1 MANATENGI
10 DLECFLVTKHSWK
23 GKYKRILSIGSTGVA
38 TYNPD
43 KFDVTNRWPYGEV
56 ISVLPNRSGNTAYEF
71 VLNLRKDKKIDT
83 IKLSSENRNEI
94 LTSLL
99 KYHKEFAEKP
109 KQTLDEVE
117 NPVESFY
124 SSSSFPSSAS
134 LHSTIN
140 TPAAS
145 GEQTG
150 GGSKSVEWTWWLKAI
165 VATFLPLTPPVLPC
179 LPCCTVLKKYNAYK
193 HHWSGTTLPT
203 VLEVTPGSLDQ
214 LDPTTSTVLASYNY
228 KDIDGII
235 GIQDYPN
242 GIVLAYGGH
251 SRLHLFRVENNHE
264 IVQMIVQNAQQYLGI
279 DIKVL
284 KKQIS
289 LEQFEQQRFGAYSG
303 DQHQT
308 SLSEF
313 TVQKITPRHSEPMR
327 RILCLTD
334 TTLLERDPQT
344 YSICTLRPLDNIY
357 ALVRHADNI
366 QKFAI
371 EYKNG
376 LVRSYITNDRD
387 SLLATLL
394 DAVRSCG
401 NQDVHVRISNTP
413 RGKRVGPL
421 TVSVDE
427 ETEANLLRYI
437 ISNYQYPVK
446 RIDVMERFNAN
457 IPYSGLNY
465 SVTQDSLF
473 AESKERLI
481 TGALQALIGSK
492 EDNAQLNNV
501 ELEASFHVLR
511 RLLASKVGFAAFTNL
526 PGFREAIGLKV
537 VHALKRN
544 DLAVTY
550 AAIDMINSLMHSDHD
565 LKQEQLNKSSLL
577 HTKAFLEQLLDMW
590 SKHVNLGSGAL
601 VLSAML
607 DFLTFAL
614 CVPYSETTD
623 GKQFDLLLEMVASR
637 GRTLY
642 KLFQHPSL
650 AIVKGSGLVMRAL
663 IEEGDTAISTQM
675 QTLALDEA
683 ALCRHLLVALYT
695 PANDSTMITHRQLS
709 RHLVGLWITDSDD
722 AMNLLKRIFPAG
734 LLSFLESEDPVPKE
748 DIEEDK
754 LNFRDNLKLAVQH
767 AGANNTS
774 KQRLNYLIEKHLE
787 GIKHWGMNL
796 LDVRQEKLQQTQK
809 NRPIVLRNRRQKKKV
824 GEQVVNLP
832 LFFYQFGKTHAMP
845 NLIWNHKT
853 REELRSALENELR
866 QFTADKDLAGG
877 MLVAW
882 NYDEFEVQYQC
893 LADEIKIGDYYI
905 RLLLERDDWPQ
916 NLVKNPI
923 ELFNALYRRV
933 LCRNRL
939 NDDHL
944 TVTSLQALAKVY
956 KRYYE
961 EIGYFSDMPYILQM
975 LDRCLSPA
983 LRDALIILIKNLVL
997 HKSNCRPLT
1006 DHVNYLVDLITLAH
1020 LHKGRATLNTKTNV
1034 IEAGPNMKLHEEKDW
1049 YYNVERENEKPER
1062 CGPVTFSEVKELWS
1076 KGVLTPRTRCWAVG
1090 MDGWRSLQQI
1100 PQLKWCLMAKGTPL
1114 FNETELAQHVLDI
1127 LNKCTSF
1134 FPSRARD
1141 GEAVLIPGPRLS
1153 RKLSEFIC
1161 LPHIVQVC
1169 LTHDPGLLERVAT
1182 LLCQIM
1188 EDNPEM
1194 SKVYLTGVFYFM
1206 LMYTGSNILPIAR
1219 FLKMTHMKQ
1228 AFRSEEANSQSG
1240 IMHRSILGQLL
1251 PEAMICFL
1259 ENHSAEKFAETF
1271 LGEFDTP
1278 EVIWSSEMR
1287 RMLIEKISAHIAD
1300 FTPKLKGHTMAR
1312 YPYLAIP
1319 VISYPQLENE
1329 LFCHIFYLRH
1339 LCDTAKFPNWPIP
1352 DPVQLLKHTLDAWRK
1367 EVEKKP
1373 SEMTVQQA
1381 YLDLDFDVS
1390 KNRHPE
1396 ESAIRKAYYRL
1407 AQIYH
1412 PDKNPNG
1419 REVFERVN
1427 RAYEFL
1433 CSRNALN
1440 TDGPNP
1446 SNIVLI
1452 LRTQSILFERYSEE
1466 LRPYKYAGYPQLIKT
1481 IRLETKDD
1489 QLFSKTVPLLS
1500 AASELC
1506 YHTVHCSALNAEELR
1521 REEGIEALLDAYS
1534 RCVSIMGVDSKRD
1547 SLHYEVISNITRCF
1561 DVACCF
1567 DSCRKKILEL
1577 PQLIADVCRV
1587 VYFKHSLSVSLVTS
1601 LAVNN
1606 VELQCNLVRNGVLWS
1621 LMLFLFDYDF
1631 TLDESGVTSEEKS
1644 NTQQVA
1650 NNLAKLSL
1658 LACVALAGYSMTLV
1672 DDPKAAVL
1680 RATTGLKTNSSSS
1693 SPTILRSDSPLT
1705 VATRQAS
1712 QTYSQNASN
1721 LIQNNSS
1728 LIQSVAN
1735 IDKVLQEKKSN
1746 DSAVVVAGEE
1756 TEQLVECEKGLQN
1769 KKYKISN
1776 VQPPANGVVK
1786 HILDQLLTP
1795 YVAGKMVT
1803 DSEKNVLKMLNSNTR
1818 NPYLIWDNGTRAQL
1832 TDFLEHQRTVAAKEQ
1847 YEDVSEISELVKSFS
1862 YDAHRDELKIGG
1874 IFIRVYNEMP
1884 TYTITNPKSFVID
1897 LLEFL
1902 KQGYNHLHGAPVAP
1916 SPSANPPLPT
1926 TGGILVPTKAW
1937 KPMVAQPPASKRSVG
1952 IQSPATTPGNSDIS
1966 AVLSEYAR
1974 SKQRNQL
1981 ECLAGSM
1988 ESGSSQRYHFANNP
2002 HAIKHLLMALQ
2013 ALISVIKSNTN
2024 VEIQCIGYF
2033 EMLFGLLS
2041 TNEWG
2046 QDNRTIK
2053 TLALEVV
2060 CLVSRNKECV
2070 TEIAACEIVGRYLIV
2085 LKDPDLREHQ
2095 PRVLETLSGLLNVP
2109 KMIKEAHM
2117 KGAVIYLLDL
2127 FCNSNN
2133 PAIREQCA
2141 ELLAKMNADKLSGP
2155 KVRITM
2161 CKYVPLVFLDAM
2173 IDSTSVAVQM
2183 YESTHEHPELI
2194 WNDEIRACVSDAVRD
2209 MADSFHVQQKRNPKV
2224 AWRDPEILP
2233 ELLSNE
2239 LVVSGVYLRLYVSN
2253 PGWTLRKPKQFLAD
2267 LLDFIV
2273 DSISRSGMDADVL
2286 DLATTA
2292 LVLLLNAQPNLADTV
2307 PVLGHIPKFFR
2318 QLSVQPKSALTVLH
2332 QLSLSEICVS
2342 AISQTECIPSLK
2354 SCMEHHRDLTATACE
2369 TLSRLFKCQHDSLIR
2384 QSLECQ
2390 LIPYLVA
2397 LLDSRLVL
2405 ANNPAMVKAQIVAA
2419 LKAMSSNLTYGDRV
2433 THLLNQYPI
2442 WAEYRDQKHD
2452 LFITDT
2458 DVRGYLMGAPNTT
2471 AGYLTQGPTKNVE
2484 VLTSPPPIDRDDPL
2498 FARSNS
2504 SSGGSV

>member
-1 MANATENGI
+1 MAARESI

-23 GKYKRILSIGSTGVA
+23 GKYKRILSIGSNAVS
-38 TYNPD
+38 TYNLD
-43 KFDVTNRWPYGEV
+43 KFDLTNRWHYNEV
-56 ISVLPNRSGNTAYEF
+56 VSALPNKTGNTAYEF

-83 IKLSSENRNEI
+83 IKLSSEYRNEI

-99 KYHKEFAEKP
+99 RNYKEFADKP
-109 KQTLDEVE
+109 K
-117 NPVESFY
+117 
-124 SSSSFPSSAS
+124 
-134 LHSTIN
+134 H
-140 TPAAS
+140 
-145 GEQTG
+145 
-150 GGSKSVEWTWWLKAI
+150 
-165 VATFLPLTPPVLPC
+165 
-179 LPCCTVLKKYNAYK
+179 VLKFDAFK
-193 HHWSGTTLPT
+193 HHWSGTTLPA
-203 VLEVTPGSLDQ
+203 VLEVTPCSLDQ
-214 LDPTTSTVLASYNY
+214 LDPTTNTVLASYNY
-228 KDIDGII
+228 KDIDSVI
-235 GIQDYPN
+235 GIQDYTD

-251 SRLHLFRVENNHE
+251 SRLHLFRVHNHHDV
-264 IVQMIVQNAQQYLGI
+264 VQMMVNNAQQYLGVE
-279 DIKVL
+279 IKVR
-284 KKQIS
+284 KNQIT
-289 LEQFEQQRFGAYSG
+289 LDQFERERFGSYSG

-313 TVQKITPRHSEPMR
+313 IVQKITPRHSEPMR

-334 TTLLERDPQT
+334 TTILERDPQT
-344 YSICTLRPLDNIY
+344 YSVCTLRPLIEIF
-357 ALVRHADNI
+357 ALIRYDENI
-366 QKFAI
+366 QKFSI

-376 LVRSYITNDRD
+376 LTRSYLTNDRD

-394 DAVRSCG
+394 DSVRSCG
-401 NQDVHVRISNTP
+401 NQDVHVRISRTP

-421 TVSVDE
+421 TAPVDE

-437 ISNYQYPVK
+437 ISCYQYPVK
-446 RIDVMERFNAN
+446 RLDVLERFNAN

-465 SVTQDSLF
+465 SVTQESLF
-473 AESKERLI
+473 SENKERLI
-481 TGALQALIGSK
+481 TGALQALVGAGSK
-492 EDNAQLNNV
+492 EDLNQLNNV
-501 ELEASFHVLR
+501 DLEASFHVLR

-526 PGFREAIGLKV
+526 PGFRETIGFRV
-537 VHALKRN
+537 VHALNRN
-544 DLAVTY
+544 NLAVTY
-550 AAIDMINSLMHSDHD
+550 AAIDMINSLMHPMHAEYE
-565 LKQEQLNKSSLL
+565 LKQEQVNKSSLL
-577 HTKAFLEQLLDMW
+577 HSKGFLEQLLDMW
-590 SKHVNLGSGAL
+590 AKHVNLGSGAL

-623 GKQFDLLLEMVASR
+623 GKQFDMLLEMVATR

-663 IEEGDTAISTQM
+663 IEEGDTAISNQM
-675 QTLALDEA
+675 QSLALDEA
-683 ALCRHLLVALYT
+683 ALCHHLLVALYT
-695 PANDSTMITHRQLS
+695 PSHDSTMATHRQLS
-709 RHLVGLWITDSDD
+709 RHLVGLWITDSKD
-722 AMNLLKRIFPAG
+722 AMNLLRRIFPAG

-748 DIEEDK
+748 DVEEDK

-767 AGANNTS
+767 SS
-774 KQRLNYLIEKHLE
+774 KNKRLNYLIEKHLE
-787 GIKHWGMNL
+787 GIKHWGLNL
-796 LDVRQEKLQQTQK
+796 IDRQEKIQQSQK

-824 GEQVVNLP
+824 GDEVINLP
-832 LFFYQFGKTHAMP
+832 LFFYQFNKNHAMP
-845 NLIWNHKT
+845 NLIWNLKT
-853 REELRSALENELR
+853 REELRAALENEIR
-866 QFTADKDLAGG
+866 QFNADKDLAGS
-877 MLVAW
+877 MVVAW
-882 NYDEFEVQYQC
+882 NYEEFEVQYQC

-939 NDDHL
+939 NDDQL

-961 EIGYFSDMPYILQM
+961 DIGYFSDITYILQM

-983 LRDALIILIKNLVL
+983 LRDALVGLIKNLVL
-997 HKSNCRPLT
+997 HKSNCRPLV
-1006 DHVNYLVDLITLAH
+1006 DHVNCLVDLVTLAH
-1020 LHKGRATLNTKTNV
+1020 MHTGRAMPNTKSNV

-1062 CGPVTFSEVKELWS
+1062 CGPVTFSELKELWN
-1076 KGVLTPRTRCWAVG
+1076 KGGLSPRTRCWAVG

-1100 PQLKWCLMAKGTPL
+1100 PQLKWCLMAKGSPL
-1114 FNETELAQHVLDI
+1114 YNETELAQHVLDI
-1127 LNKCTSF
+1127 LIKCTSF

-1169 LTHDPGLLERVAT
+1169 LTHDPGLLERVAS

-1228 AFRSEEANSQSG
+1228 AFRSEETSSQSG

-1251 PEAMICFL
+1251 PEAMVCFL

-1319 VISYPQLENE
+1319 AISYPQLENE

-1339 LCDTAKFPNWPIP
+1339 LCDIRKFPNWPIP

-1373 SEMTVQQA
+1373 SQMTVTQA
-1381 YLDLDFDVS
+1381 YEDLGIDLV
-1390 KNRHPE
+1390 KNPQPD
-1396 ESAIRKAYYRL
+1396 ESIIRKSYYRL
-1407 AQIYH
+1407 AQMYH
-1412 PDKNPNG
+1412 PDKNPKG
-1419 REVFERVN
+1419 REIFERVN

-1433 CSRNALN
+1433 CSRRSTN
-1440 TDGPNP
+1440 DGPNP
-1446 SNIVLI
+1446 GNIVLI
-1452 LRTQSILFERYSEE
+1452 LRAQSILFDRYADV

-1481 IRLETKDD
+1481 IQLETKDE

-1521 REEGIEALLDAYS
+1521 REEGIEALLEAYS
-1534 RCVSIMGVDSKRD
+1534 RCVSIMGVDSQKD

-1561 DVACCF
+1561 EVACRF
-1567 DSCRKKILEL
+1567 ENCRKKILEL
-1577 PQLIADVCRV
+1577 PQLIVDVCRV

-1601 LAVNN
+1601 LAANN
-1606 VELQCNLVRNGVLWS
+1606 HDLQCNLVRNGVLWS
-1621 LMLFLFDYDF
+1621 LMIFMFDYDY
-1631 TLDESGVTSEEKS
+1631 TLDESGVNTDEKS
-1644 NTQQVA
+1644 NNQQA
-1650 NNLAKLSL
+1650 SNNLAKLSL
-1658 LACVALAGYSMTLV
+1658 LACVALAGYHMTLLEEDSSV
-1672 DDPKAAVL
+1672 VTGKTVPKS
-1680 RATTGLKTNSSSS
+1680 NPIS
-1693 SPTILRSDSPLT
+1693 RSDSPQQLT
-1705 VATRQAS
+1705 APRSNSLTQT

-1728 LIQSVAN
+1728 LIQSVAT
-1735 IDKVLQEKKSN
+1735 IDRTLSERAESLTSTN
-1746 DSAVVVAGEE
+1746 T
-1756 TEQLVECEKGLQN
+1756 TESSEPIECEKGIN
-1769 KKYKISN
+1769 NKYKISSAAPTN
-1776 VQPPANGVVK
+1776 VVIK
-1786 HILDQLLTP
+1786 KILDKLLTMF
-1795 YVAGKMVT
+1795 VANKMVSDNET
-1803 DSEKNVLKMLNSNTR
+1803 EVLKLLSSNTR

-1832 TDFLEHQRTVAAKEQ
+1832 LDFLEFQRSNASRQQ
-1847 YEDVSEISELVKSFS
+1847 YDNIADVYELVKNFF

-1874 IFIRVYNEMP
+1874 IFIRIYNEMP
-1884 TYTITNPKSFVID
+1884 SFPIVNPKTFVID

-1902 KQGYNHLHGAPVAP
+1902 KQAFNYLTAKNIRPIPPPV
-1916 SPSANPPLPT
+1916 SVNNVNSQ
-1926 TGGILVPTKAW
+1926 GILIPTKTW
-1937 KPMVAQPPASKRSVG
+1937 KPLVPVKSNSNPVNSNVINNNNNNNSNSINNHRSAAN
-1952 IQSPATTPGNSDIS
+1952 QLQKQQDIS
-1966 AVLSEYAR
+1966 AVLSEYSRAKQRSQLAR
-1974 SKQRNQL
+1974 SDP
-1981 ECLAGSM
+1981 
-1988 ESGSSQRYHFANNP
+1988 SGSDESSKVYDFASNP
-2002 HAIKHLLMALQ
+2002 NAINHIVMALK
-2013 ALISVIKSNTN
+2013 ALIAVIKSNSN
-2024 VEIQCIGYF
+2024 VEIQCIGHF
-2033 EMLFGLLS
+2033 EMLFGFLS
-2041 TNEWG
+2041 SSLC
-2046 QDNRTIK
+2046 DRDK
-2053 TLALEVV
+2053 VLKSLSLEVV

-2070 TEIAACEIVGRYLIV
+2070 TEISACEIFGLYLV
-2085 LKDPDLREHQ
+2085 ALKDKDLRDVQ
-2095 PRVLETLSGLLNVP
+2095 QKVLETLSGLLNVP
-2109 KMIKEAHM
+2109 KMIKEGHS

-2133 PAIREQCA
+2133 PQIRESCA
-2141 ELLAKMNADKLSGP
+2141 ELLSKMNADKLSGP
-2155 KVRITM
+2155 KIRITV
-2161 CKYVPLVFLDAM
+2161 CKYLPSVFLDAM
-2173 IDSTSVAVQM
+2173 IDSPSVAVQM

-2194 WNDEIRACVSDAVRD
+2194 WNDRIRSTVSDAVHD
-2209 MADSFHVQQKRNPKV
+2209 MADSFYMQQKQNPKTL
-2224 AWRDPEILP
+2224 WRDPEVLP
-2233 ELLSNE
+2233 EIISNE
-2239 LVVSGVYLRLYVSN
+2239 LVVSGVYLRLYISN
-2253 PGWTLRKPKQFLAD
+2253 PGWTLRKPKQFLSD

-2273 DSISRSGMDADVL
+2273 DNISRNGVDKNVL
-2286 DLATTA
+2286 DISTNA
-2292 LVLLLNAQPNLADTV
+2292 LVLLLNAQPNLADSV

-2318 QLSVQPKSALTVLH
+2318 QLSVQPRSALTVLH

-2342 AISQTECIPSLK
+2342 AISQTDCILALK
-2354 SCMEHHRDLTATACE
+2354 SCMESHRELLAAASE

-2390 LIPYLVA
+2390 LIPF
-2397 LLDSRLVL
+2397 LLGLLESRIESTT
-2405 ANNPAMVKAQIVAA
+2405 NPAMVKAQIVAA
-2419 LKAMSSNLTYGDRV
+2419 LKAMTSNLTYGDRV
-2433 THLLNQYPI
+2433 AHILNQNPV

-2458 DVRGYLMGAPNTT
+2458 NVRGYLTGAPNTT
-2471 AGYLTQGPTKNVE
+2471 AGYLTQGPAKNVE
-2484 VLTSPPPIDRDDPL
+2484 VLTSPPPMDRDDPL
-2498 FARSNS
+2498 FVRS
-2504 SSGGSV
+2504 SSNDA

>member
-1 MANATENGI
+1 MANATTNNPTAAENV
-10 DLECFLVTKHSWK
+10 DLESFLVTKHSWK
-23 GKYKRILSIGSTGVA
+23 GKYKRILSVSAVGIS
-38 TYNPD
+38 TYNPE
-43 KFDVTNRWPYGEV
+43 KFDSTNRWLYGDV
-56 ISVLPNRSGNTAYEF
+56 ISVLPNRTANTPYEF
-71 VLNLRKDKKIDT
+71 VLNLRKDKKGLET
-83 IKLSSENRNEI
+83 VKLSSENRSEV

-99 KYHKEFAEKP
+99 KYHKEFYEKP
-109 KQTLDEVE
+109 KQT
-117 NPVESFY
+117 P
-124 SSSSFPSSAS
+124 
-134 LHSTIN
+134 
-140 TPAAS
+140 
-145 GEQTG
+145 
-150 GGSKSVEWTWWLKAI
+150 
-165 VATFLPLTPPVLPC
+165 
-179 LPCCTVLKKYNAYK
+179 KYIAYK
-193 HHWSGTTLPT
+193 HHWSGTTLPAT
-203 VLEVTPGSLDQ
+203 LEVTPCSLDQ
-214 LDPTTSTVLASYNY
+214 LDPTTNTILASYNY

-251 SRLHLFRVENNHE
+251 SRLHLFRVEKNHDV
-264 IVQMIVQNAQQYLGI
+264 VQMIVQNAQQFLGI
-279 DIKVL
+279 EIKVL
-284 KKQIS
+284 KNQIT

-308 SLSEF
+308 SMSEF
-313 TVQKITPRHSEPMR
+313 TVQKVTPRHSEPMR

-344 YSICTLRPLDNIY
+344 YSICTLRPLDNIF
-357 ALVRHADNI
+357 ALVRHAENI
-366 QKFAI
+366 QKFSI

-401 NQDVHVRISNTP
+401 NADVHVRMASTP

-421 TVSVDE
+421 TMSVDE

-437 ISNYQYPVK
+437 ISCYQYPVK
-446 RIDVMERFNAN
+446 RFDVMERFNAN

-465 SVTQDSLF
+465 SVTQDVSEEERFNRVNPFLKPIGQLYCLLQSLF

-481 TGALQALIGSK
+481 TGALQALIGSSK
-492 EDNAQLNNV
+492 EDNAQLSNV

-511 RLLASKVGFAAFTNL
+511 RLLASKAGFAAFTNL

-537 VHALKRN
+537 VSALKRN

-550 AAIDMINSLMHSDHD
+550 AAIDMVNSLMHSDHD

-590 SKHVNLGSGAL
+590 SRHVNQGSGAL

-623 GKQFDLLLEMVASR
+623 GKQFDILLEMVASR

-663 IEEGDTAISTQM
+663 IEEGDAAISSQM

-683 ALCRHLLVALYT
+683 ALCRHMLVALYT
-695 PANDSTMITHRQLS
+695 PTNDSTMLTHRQLS

-734 LLSFLESEDPVPKE
+734 LLSFLESEEPVPKE

-767 AGANNTS
+767 AGSTS
-774 KQRLNYLIEKHLE
+774 GGSKRLNYLLEKHLE
-787 GIKHWGMNL
+787 GIKHWGLNL
-796 LDVRQEKLQQTQK
+796 IDARQEKLQQTQK
-809 NRPIVLRNRRQKKKV
+809 NRPIVLRNRRQRKKA
-824 GEQVVNLP
+824 GDQGGTPFNLP
-832 LFFYQFGKTHAMP
+832 LFFYQFGKNHAMP

-853 REELRSALENELR
+853 REELRAALENELR
-866 QFTADKDLAGG
+866 QFSADKDLAGS

-939 NDDHL
+939 NDDQL

-1062 CGPVTFSEVKELWS
+1062 CGPVTFSELRELWT

-1100 PQLKWCLMAKGTPL
+1100 PQLKWCLMAKGSPL
-1114 FNETELAQHVLDI
+1114 FNESELAQHVLDI
-1127 LNKCTSF
+1127 LNQCTAF

-1228 AFRSEEANSQSG
+1228 AFRSEDATGSQSG
-1240 IMHRSILGQLL
+1240 IMYRSILGQLL
-1251 PEAMICFL
+1251 PEAMVCFL

-1339 LCDTAKFPNWPIP
+1339 LCDTVKFPNWPIP

-1373 SEMTVQQA
+1373 SQMTVTQA
-1381 YLDLDFDVS
+1381 YLDLDFDLT
-1390 KNRHPE
+1390 KNPNPD

-1407 AQIYH
+1407 AQMYH

-1419 REVFERVN
+1419 REIFERVN

-1452 LRTQSILFERYSEE
+1452 LRTQSILFDRYAEE

-1489 QLFSKTVPLLS
+1489 QLFSKSVPLLS

-1534 RCVSIMGVDSKRD
+1534 RCVSILGVDSDRS

-1567 DSCRKKILEL
+1567 ENCRKKILEL

-1606 VELQCNLVRNGVLWS
+1606 VNLQNNLVRNGVLWS
-1621 LMLFLFDYDF
+1621 LMLFLFDYDY
-1631 TLDESGVTSEEKS
+1631 TLDESGVTSEECS
-1644 NTQQVA
+1644 NQQQVA
-1650 NNLAKLSL
+1650 NNLSKLSL
-1658 LACVALAGYSMTLV
+1658 LACVALAGYQMTLL

-1680 RATTGLKTNSSSS
+1680 KAQQQPALAGKNASG
-1693 SPTILRSDSPLT
+1693 SPTSRSESPLT
-1705 VATRQAS
+1705 AGRSS

-1728 LIQSVAN
+1728 LIQSVASL
-1735 IDKVLQEKKSN
+1735 DRVLQEKNGK
-1746 DSAVVVAGEE
+1746 DGEGTVAAVVADGEP
-1756 TEQLVECEKGLQN
+1756 LECEKGLQS

-1776 VQPPANGVVK
+1776 THPPANAIVK
-1786 HILDQLLTP
+1786 QILDRLLTP
-1795 YVAGKMVT
+1795 YVASKMVT
-1803 DSEKNVLKMLNSNTR
+1803 DNEQMVLKMLTSNTR

-1832 TDFLEHQRTVAAKEQ
+1832 TDFLEHQRTVAAREQ
-1847 YEDVSEISELVKSFS
+1847 YEDVTDIYGLVQGFS

-1884 TYTITNPKSFVID
+1884 TYPIVNPKSFVMD

-1902 KQGYNHLHGAPVAP
+1902 KQSYNHLNGNVSASGAGSSAT
-1916 SPSANPPLPT
+1916 SPATIKAPPLPSM
-1926 TGGILVPTKAW
+1926 GDGILVPTKAW
-1937 KPMVAQPPASKRSVG
+1937 KPVAPQRSAPKAPG
-1952 IQSPATTPGNSDIS
+1952 HPGNTDIS

-1974 SKQRNQL
+1974 SKQRSQL
-1981 ECLAGSM
+1981 VEPG
-1988 ESGSSQRYHFANNP
+1988 GGTSQSNGPKYDFTNHPPATTIR
-2002 HAIKHLLMALQ
+2002 HLIMALQ

-2024 VEIQCIGYF
+2024 VEIQCIGHF
-2033 EMLFGLLS
+2033 EMLFALLS
-2041 TNEWG
+2041 TSVCG
-2046 QDNRTIK
+2046 QENRTVK

-2060 CLVSRNKECV
+2060 CQVSRNKECV
-2070 TEIAACEIVGRYLIV
+2070 TEIAACEIFGLYLVV
-2085 LKDPDLREHQ
+2085 LKDGELREHLS
-2095 PRVLETLSGLLNVP
+2095 RVLETLSGLLNVP
-2109 KMIKEAHM
+2109 KMVKEGHA

-2127 FCNSNN
+2127 FCNASN
-2133 PAIREQCA
+2133 PQIREQCA

-2155 KVRITM
+2155 KVRITV
-2161 CKYVPLVFLDAM
+2161 CKYLPAVFLDAM

-2183 YESTHEHPELI
+2183 YESVHEHPELI
-2194 WNDEIRACVSDAVRD
+2194 WNDDIRACVSDAVHT
-2209 MADSFHVQQKRNPKV
+2209 MADSFGVQQRHNPRTL
-2224 AWRDPEILP
+2224 WRDPEILP

-2239 LVVSGVYLRLYVSN
+2239 LVISGVYLRLYVSN

-2273 DSISRSGMDADVL
+2273 DNISRSGVDKGVL
-2286 DLATTA
+2286 DLATTG
-2292 LVLLLNAQPNLADTV
+2292 LVLLLNAQPNLADSV

-2354 SCMEHHRDLTATACE
+2354 SCMERHRDLTATACE

-2390 LIPYLVA
+2390 LIPYLLA
-2397 LLDSRLVL
+2397 LLDTRFEL
-2405 ANNPAMVKAQIVAA
+2405 ATNPAMVKAQIVAA
-2419 LKAMSSNLTYGDRV
+2419 LKAMASNLTYGDRV
-2433 THLLNQYPI
+2433 AHILNQNPI

-2504 SSGGSV
+2504 SSSGGGVGGSM

>member
-1 MANATENGI
+1 MASATENGT

-23 GKYKRILSIGSTGVA
+23 GKYKRILSVGSTGVS

-56 ISVLPNRSGNTAYEF
+56 ISALPNRSGNTAYEF

-117 NPVESFY
+117 SPVESFY
-124 SSSSFPSSAS
+124 SSSFPSAS
-134 LHSTIN
+134 LHSPA
-140 TPAAS
+140 TPAAR
-145 GEQTG
+145 EPTG
-150 GGSKSVEWTWWLKAI
+150 GNGVEWTWWLKTI
-165 VATFLPLTPPVLPC
+165 VASFLPLPPPVPPC
-179 LPCCTVLKKYNAYK
+179 LPCCTVLKKFNAYK

-203 VLEVTPGSLDQ
+203 VLEVTPVSLDQ
-214 LDPTTSTVLASYNY
+214 LDPTTSTVLSSYNY

-251 SRLHLFRVENNHE
+251 SRLHLFRVENHHE

-289 LEQFEQQRFGAYSG
+289 LEQFEQQRFGAFSG

-308 SLSEF
+308 SMSEF

-334 TTLLERDPQT
+334 TTVLERDPQT

-366 QKFAI
+366 QKFSI

-526 PGFREAIGLKV
+526 SGFREAIGLKV

-623 GKQFDLLLEMVASR
+623 GKQFDMLLEMVASR

-663 IEEGDTAISTQM
+663 IEEGDVAISTQM

-695 PANDSTMITHRQLS
+695 PTNDSTMITHRQLS
-709 RHLVGLWITDSDD
+709 RHLVGLWITDSDE
-722 AMNLLKRIFPAG
+722 AMNLLKRVFPAG
-734 LLSFLESEDPVPKE
+734 LLSFLESEEAVPKE
-748 DIEEDK
+748 DVEEDK

-767 AGANNTS
+767 SGNNS

-824 GEQVVNLP
+824 GDQVVNLP
-832 LFFYQFGKTHAMP
+832 LFFYQFGKNHAMP

-853 REELRSALENELR
+853 REELRAALENELR
-866 QFTADKDLAGG
+866 QFTADKDLAGS

-939 NDDHL
+939 NDDQL

-1062 CGPVTFSEVKELWS
+1062 CGPVTFSELKELWS

-1228 AFRSEEANSQSG
+1228 AFRSEDANSQSG

-1339 LCDTAKFPNWPIP
+1339 LCDTTKFPNWPIP
-1352 DPVQLLKHTLDAWRK
+1352 EPVQLLKHTLDAWRK

-1373 SEMTVQQA
+1373 SEMTVTQA

-1390 KNRHPE
+1390 KNPHPE

-1407 AQIYH
+1407 AQMYH

-1419 REVFERVN
+1419 REIFERVN

-1452 LRTQSILFERYSEE
+1452 LRTQSILFERYAEE

-1606 VELQCNLVRNGVLWS
+1606 VDLQSNLVRNGVLWS
-1621 LMLFLFDYDF
+1621 LMLFLFDYDY
-1631 TLDESGVTSEEKS
+1631 TLDESGVSSEEKS

-1658 LACVALAGYSMTLV
+1658 LACVALAGYSMTLL

-1680 RATTGLKTNSSSS
+1680 KATTGGSKTSTSSNSPSMV
-1693 SPTILRSDSPLT
+1693 RSDSPLT
-1705 VATRQAS
+1705 VATRQGS

-1735 IDKVLQEKKSN
+1735 IDKVLQERKNSE
-1746 DSAVVVAGEE
+1746 VAATGGDEA
-1756 TEQLVECEKGLQN
+1756 EQSVECEKGLHN
-1769 KKYKISN
+1769 KKYKISS
-1776 VQPPANGVVK
+1776 VVPPANPVVK

-1803 DSEKNVLKMLNSNTR
+1803 DSEQNVLKMLNSNTR

-1832 TDFLEHQRTVAAKEQ
+1832 TDFLEHQRTVAVKEQ
-1847 YEDVSEISELVKSFS
+1847 YEDVSEIHELVQGFS

-1884 TYTITNPKSFVID
+1884 TFTITNPKTFVID

-1902 KQGYNHLHGAPVAP
+1902 KQGYNHLHGVTNPGTSATPTPV
-1916 SPSANPPLPT
+1916 PT
-1926 TGGILVPTKAW
+1926 TQGGILVPTKAW
-1937 KPMVAQPPASKRSVG
+1937 KPMVPPPPSKRSAG
-1952 IQSPATTPGNSDIS
+1952 LQSPAATPSSDIS

-1981 ECLAGSM
+1981 ERSAGSV
-1988 ESGSSQRYHFANNP
+1988 EAAQRYDFTNNP
-2002 HAIKHLLMALQ
+2002 HAVRHMMMALQ

-2024 VEIQCIGYF
+2024 VEIQCIGHF

-2041 TNEWG
+2041 TSECG

-2109 KMIKEAHM
+2109 KMIKEAHS

-2161 CKYVPLVFLDAM
+2161 CKYLPPVFLDAM

-2183 YESTHEHPELI
+2183 YESMHEHPELI
-2194 WNDEIRACVSDAVRD
+2194 WNDEIRASVSDAVRD
-2209 MADSFHVQQKRNPKV
+2209 MADSFHVQQKRNHKAV
-2224 AWRDPEILP
+2224 WRDPEILP

-2239 LVVSGVYLRLYVSN
+2239 VVVSGVYLRLYVSN

-2273 DSISRSGMDADVL
+2273 DSISRSGMDVDVL

-2292 LVLLLNAQPNLADTV
+2292 LVLLLNAQPNLADSI

-2419 LKAMSSNLTYGDRV
+2419 LKAMSANLTYGDRV

-2471 AGYLTQGPTKNVE
+2471 AGYLTQGPAKNVE

-2504 SSGGSV
+2504 SGGSV

>member
-83 IKLSSENRNEI
+83 IKLSSENRSEI

-99 KYHKEFAEKP
+99 KYHKDFAEKP
-109 KQTLDEVE
+109 KQTL
-117 NPVESFY
+117 
-124 SSSSFPSSAS
+124 
-134 LHSTIN
+134 
-140 TPAAS
+140 
-145 GEQTG
+145 
-150 GGSKSVEWTWWLKAI
+150 
-165 VATFLPLTPPVLPC
+165 
-179 LPCCTVLKKYNAYK
+179 KYNAYK

-264 IVQMIVQNAQQYLGI
+264 IVQMIVQNAQQHLGI

-308 SLSEF
+308 SMSEF

-334 TTLLERDPQT
+334 TTVLERDPQT
-344 YSICTLRPLDNIY
+344 YSICTLRPLDNVY

-366 QKFAI
+366 QKFSI

-376 LVRSYITNDRD
+376 LVRAYITNDRD

-623 GKQFDLLLEMVASR
+623 GKQFDLLLEMVAAR

-642 KLFQHPSL
+642 RLFQHPSL

-695 PANDSTMITHRQLS
+695 PTNDSTMITHRQLS
-709 RHLVGLWITDSDD
+709 RHLVGLWITDSDE

-734 LLSFLESEDPVPKE
+734 LLSFLESEEPVPKE
-748 DIEEDK
+748 DVEEDK

-767 AGANNTS
+767 AGANNGS

-796 LDVRQEKLQQTQK
+796 LDVRQEKLQQAQK

-832 LFFYQFGKTHAMP
+832 LFFYQFGRTHAMP

-1062 CGPVTFSEVKELWS
+1062 CGPVTFSELKELWA

-1153 RKLSEFIC
+1153 RKLSEFVC

-1228 AFRSEEANSQSG
+1228 AFRSEDGNSQSG

-1339 LCDTAKFPNWPIP
+1339 LCDTTQFPNWPIP

-1373 SEMTVQQA
+1373 SEMTVTQA

-1390 KNRHPE
+1390 KNPHPE

-1407 AQIYH
+1407 AQMYH

-1452 LRTQSILFERYSEE
+1452 LRTQSILFERYADE

-1489 QLFSKTVPLLS
+1489 QLFSKAVPLLS

-1547 SLHYEVISNITRCF
+1547 SLHYEVISNVTRCF

-1567 DSCRKKILEL
+1567 DSCRKKMLEL
-1577 PQLIADVCRV
+1577 PQLMADVCRV

-1601 LAVNN
+1601 LAANN

-1621 LMLFLFDYDF
+1621 LLLFLFDYDF

-1680 RATTGLKTNSSSS
+1680 RATTAGPKANSSSPS
-1693 SPTILRSDSPLT
+1693 VLRSDSPLT
-1705 VATRQAS
+1705 VATRQAG
-1712 QTYSQNASN
+1712 QPYSQNASN

-1735 IDKVLQEKKSN
+1735 IDKVLQEKKGN
-1746 DSAVVVAGEE
+1746 DGSGVVAAAGEE
-1756 TEQLVECEKGLQN
+1756 PDHPAECEKGLQN
-1769 KKYKISN
+1769 KKYKISS

-1786 HILDQLLTP
+1786 QILDQLLTP

-1803 DSEKNVLKMLNSNTR
+1803 DSEQNVLKMLNSNTR

-1832 TDFLEHQRTVAAKEQ
+1832 TDFLEQQRTVATKEQ
-1847 YEDVSEISELVKSFS
+1847 YEDVSEVSELVQGFSF
-1862 YDAHRDELKIGG
+1862 DAHRDELKIGG

-1884 TYTITNPKSFVID
+1884 TYTITNPRSFVID

-1902 KQGYNHLHGAPVAP
+1902 KQGYNHLHGAAEPFAP
-1916 SPSANPPLPT
+1916 SSGANPPPPT
-1926 TGGILVPTKAW
+1926 AGGILVPTKAW
-1937 KPMVAQPPASKRSVG
+1937 KPMVPPPPATKRTAG
-1952 IQSPATTPGNSDIS
+1952 IQSPAATPASSDIS

-1981 ECLAGSM
+1981 ERS
-1988 ESGSSQRYHFANNP
+1988 SGGVESQRYDFTNNP
-2002 HAIKHLLMALQ
+2002 HAITHLLMALQ
-2013 ALISVIKSNTN
+2013 ALISVIKSNTS
-2024 VEIQCIGYF
+2024 VEIQCIGHF

-2041 TNEWG
+2041 TSECG
-2046 QDNRTIK
+2046 PDSRTIK

-2085 LKDPDLREHQ
+2085 LKDADLREHQ

-2109 KMIKEAHM
+2109 KMIKEAHT

-2127 FCNSNN
+2127 FCNANN

-2155 KVRITM
+2155 KVRITL
-2161 CKYVPLVFLDAM
+2161 CKYLPPVFLDAM

-2209 MADSFHVQQKRNPKV
+2209 MADSFHAQQKRNPKV

-2239 LVVSGVYLRLYVSN
+2239 LVVAGVYLRLYVSN

-2273 DSISRSGMDADVL
+2273 DSISRSGIDADVL
-2286 DLATTA
+2286 DLATNA
-2292 LVLLLNAQPNLADTV
+2292 LVLLLNAQPNLADAV

-2405 ANNPAMVKAQIVAA
+2405 AHNPAMVKAQIVAA
-2419 LKAMSSNLTYGDRV
+2419 LKAMSANLTYGDRV

-2471 AGYLTQGPTKNVE
+2471 AGYLTQGPAKNVE

-2498 FARSNS
+2498 FVRSSNS

>member
-1 MANATENGI
+1 MSSASRENV

-23 GKYKRILSIGSTGVA
+23 GKYKRIFSIGSCGIS
-38 TYNPD
+38 TYNPE
-43 KFDVTNRWPYGEV
+43 KFDLTNRWQYNEIV
-56 ISVLPNRSGNTAYEF
+56 SVLPNKSGNTSNEF
-71 VLNLRKDKKIDT
+71 VLNLRKDKKVDT
-83 IKLSSENRNEI
+83 VRLSSEYRNEI

-99 KYHKEFAEKP
+99 KFYKDFSEKP
-109 KQTLDEVE
+109 KHILDDVE
-117 NPVESFY
+117 YPTESFQ
-124 SSSSFPSSAS
+124 STSSAS
-134 LHSTIN
+134 LNSAANSGSLASSPSWESSIRLNSWIRILVSTLLLQ
-140 TPAAS
+140 PS
-145 GEQTG
+145 V
-150 GGSKSVEWTWWLKAI
+150 SK
-165 VATFLPLTPPVLPC
+165 C
-179 LPCCTVLKKYNAYK
+179 LPHYEPESQKFDAFK
-193 HHWSGTTLPT
+193 HHWSGTTLPA
-203 VLEVTPGSLDQ
+203 VLEVTPSSLDQ
-214 LDPTTSTVLASYNY
+214 LDPTTNTVLASYNY
-228 KDIDGII
+228 KDIDNIV
-235 GIQDYPN
+235 GIQDYKD
-242 GIVLAYGGH
+242 GIVIAYGGH
-251 SRLHLFRVENNHE
+251 KRLHLFRVANHHDV
-264 IVQMIVQNAQQYLGI
+264 VQMIVSNAQQYLGI
-279 DIKVL
+279 DVKVS
-284 KKQIS
+284 KNQIT
-289 LEQFEQQRFGAYSG
+289 LDQFERERFGALSG

-313 TVQKITPRHSEPMR
+313 IVQKITPRHSEPMR

-334 TTLLERDPQT
+334 TTILERDPQT
-344 YSICTLRPLDNIY
+344 YSVCTLRPLIEIF
-357 ALVRHADNI
+357 ALIRCDDNI
-366 QKFAI
+366 QKFSI

-376 LVRSYITNDRD
+376 LTRSYLTNDRD

-401 NQDVHVRISNTP
+401 NQDVHVRISKTP

-421 TVSVDE
+421 TACVDE

-437 ISNYQYPVK
+437 ISCYQYPVK
-446 RIDVMERFNAN
+446 RFDVLERFNAN

-473 AESKERLI
+473 SENKERLI
-481 TGALQALIGSK
+481 TAALQALVGGGSK
-492 EDNAQLNNV
+492 EDMNQLNNV

-511 RLLASKVGFAAFTNL
+511 RLLASKVGFAAFTNQQ
-526 PGFREAIGLKV
+526 GFRESIGLRV

-544 DLAVTY
+544 NLAVTY
-550 AAIDMINSLMHSDHD
+550 AAIDMINALMHPMHTEYD

-577 HTKAFLEQLLDMW
+577 HSKSFLEQLLDMW
-590 SKHVNLGSGAL
+590 TKHVNLGSGAL

-623 GKQFDLLLEMVASR
+623 GKQFDMLLEMVATR

-663 IEEGDTAISTQM
+663 IEEGDTTISNQM

-683 ALCRHLLVALYT
+683 ALCHHLLVALYT
-695 PANDSTMITHRQLS
+695 PAHDSTMATHRQLS
-709 RHLVGLWITDSDD
+709 RHLVGLWITDHKD
-722 AMNLLKRIFPAG
+722 AMCLLRRIFPAG

-748 DIEEDK
+748 DAEEDK

-767 AGANNTS
+767 SSRN
-774 KQRLNYLIEKHLE
+774 KRLNYLIEKHLE
-787 GIKHWGMNL
+787 GIKHWGLNL
-796 LDVRQEKLQQTQK
+796 MDRQEKVQQTMK
-809 NRPIVLRNRRQKKKV
+809 NRPIVLRNRRQKKKI
-824 GEQVVNLP
+824 GDEIVNLP
-832 LFFYQFGKTHAMP
+832 LFFYQFNKNHAMP

-853 REELRSALENELR
+853 REELRTSLENEIR
-866 QFTADKDLAGG
+866 QFNADKDLAGS

-882 NYDEFEVQYQC
+882 NYEEFEVHYQC

-939 NDDHL
+939 NDDQL

-997 HKSNCRPLT
+997 HKSNCRPLV
-1006 DHVNYLVDLITLAH
+1006 DHVNCLVDLVTLAH
-1020 LHKGRATLNTKTNV
+1020 LHTGRAMPNTKTNV
-1034 IEAGPNMKLHEEKDW
+1034 IEAGPNMKMHEEKDW

-1062 CGPVTFSEVKELWS
+1062 CGPVTFSELKELWN

-1100 PQLKWCLMAKGTPL
+1100 PQLKWCLMAKGSPL

-1127 LNKCTSF
+1127 LIKCTSF

-1228 AFRSEEANSQSG
+1228 AFRSEETTSQSG

-1251 PEAMICFL
+1251 PEAMVCFL
-1259 ENHSAEKFAETF
+1259 ENHSSEKFAETF

-1339 LCDTAKFPNWPIP
+1339 LCDIRKFPNWPIP

-1373 SEMTVQQA
+1373 SQMTVTQA
-1381 YLDLDFDVS
+1381 YEDLGIDLAKFPQPD
-1390 KNRHPE
+1390 
-1396 ESAIRKAYYRL
+1396 ESVIRKSYYRL
-1407 AQIYH
+1407 AQMYH
-1412 PDKNPNG
+1412 PDKNPKG
-1419 REVFERVN
+1419 REIFERVN

-1433 CSRNALN
+1433 CSRRGN

-1452 LRTQSILFERYSEE
+1452 LRAQSILFDRYADV
-1466 LRPYKYAGYPQLIKT
+1466 LQPYKYAGYPQLIKT
-1481 IRLETKDD
+1481 IRLETKDE

-1521 REEGIEALLDAYS
+1521 REEGIEALLEAYS
-1534 RCVSIMGVDSKRD
+1534 RCVSIMGADSQRD

-1561 DVACCF
+1561 EVACSF
-1567 DSCRKKILEL
+1567 ENCRKKILEL
-1577 PQLIADVCRV
+1577 PQLIVDVCRV

-1601 LAVNN
+1601 LAANN
-1606 VELQCNLVRNGVLWS
+1606 YDLQCNLVRNGVLWS
-1621 LMLFLFDYDF
+1621 LMIFMFDYDY
-1631 TLDESGVTSEEKS
+1631 TLDESGVSTEEQS
-1644 NTQQVA
+1644 NNQQVS

-1658 LACVALAGYSMTLV
+1658 LACVALAGYQMTLI
-1672 DDPKAAVL
+1672 DDPKQAV
-1680 RATTGLKTNSSSS
+1680 TKSTPKSN
-1693 SPTILRSDSPLT
+1693 PTSRSDSPQQPAAIRSNSLT
-1705 VATRQAS
+1705 QS

-1721 LIQNNSS
+1721 LIQNNSN
-1728 LIQSVAN
+1728 LIQTAAIMDRTLQDKPETQASDASSVE
-1735 IDKVLQEKKSN
+1735 LS
-1746 DSAVVVAGEE
+1746 
-1756 TEQLVECEKGLQN
+1756 ECEKGLSN
-1769 KKYKISN
+1769 KKYKISATA
-1776 VQPPANGVVK
+1776 PANTVVK
-1786 HILDQLLTP
+1786 KMLDQLLTAF
-1795 YVAGKMVT
+1795 VANKMVSDKET
-1803 DSEKNVLKMLNSNTR
+1803 EVLKLLNSNTR

-1832 TDFLEHQRTVAAKEQ
+1832 MDFLEFQRTNASKEQ
-1847 YEDVSEISELVKSFS
+1847 YEDVADIHEIVKGFSF
-1862 YDAHRDELKIGG
+1862 DAHRDELKIGG
-1874 IFIRVYNEMP
+1874 IFIRIYNEMP
-1884 TYTITNPKSFVID
+1884 TFPIINPKTFVID

-1902 KQGYNHLHGAPVAP
+1902 KQAYNHLTAKNVK
-1916 SPSANPPLPT
+1916 PLPPPPSGNT
-1926 TGGILVPTKAW
+1926 VNSQGGPQQK
-1937 KPMVAQPPASKRSVG
+1937 QP
-1952 IQSPATTPGNSDIS
+1952 DIN
-1966 AVLSEYAR
+1966 AVLSEYSRAR
-1974 SKQRNQL
+1974 QRNHL
-1981 ECLAGSM
+1981 TT
-1988 ESGSSQRYHFANNP
+1988 SGSASVDDTSKTYDFASNP
-2002 HAIKHLLMALQ
+2002 NAINHIVMAMK

-2024 VEIQCIGYF
+2024 VEIQCIGHF
-2033 EMLFGLLS
+2033 EMLFGFLS
-2041 TNEWG
+2041 SSLC
-2046 QDNRTIK
+2046 DRDKILK
-2053 TLALEVV
+2053 TLALEIV

-2070 TEIAACEIVGRYLIV
+2070 TEISACEIFGLYLIA
-2085 LKDPDLREHQ
+2085 LKDKDLRDMQ
-2095 PRVLETLSGLLNVP
+2095 LKVLETLSGLLNVP
-2109 KMIKEAHM
+2109 KMIKEGHS

-2133 PAIREQCA
+2133 PQIRECCA
-2141 ELLAKMNADKLSGP
+2141 ELLSKMNADKLSGP
-2155 KVRITM
+2155 KIRITV
-2161 CKYVPLVFLDAM
+2161 CKYLPSVFLDAM
-2173 IDSTSVAVQM
+2173 IDSPSVAVQM
-2183 YESTHEHPELI
+2183 FESTHEHPELI
-2194 WNDEIRACVSDAVRD
+2194 WNDRIRSSVSDAVHD
-2209 MADSFHVQQKRNPKV
+2209 SADSFFAQQKQNPKTI
-2224 AWRDPEILP
+2224 WRDPEVLP
-2233 ELLSNE
+2233 DICSSE
-2239 LVVSGVYLRLYVSN
+2239 LVVSGVYLRLYISN

-2273 DSISRSGMDADVL
+2273 DNISRNGVDKNIL
-2286 DLATTA
+2286 DISTTA
-2292 LVLLLNAQPNLADTV
+2292 LVLLLNAQPNLADSV

-2342 AISQTECIPSLK
+2342 AISQTDCILALK
-2354 SCMEHHRDLTATACE
+2354 SCMESHRELVATSCE

-2390 LIPYLVA
+2390 LIPYLLG
-2397 LLDSRLVL
+2397 LLESRIE
-2405 ANNPAMVKAQIVAA
+2405 ATTNPAMVKAQIVAA
-2419 LKAMSSNLTYGDRV
+2419 LKAMTSNLTYGDRV
-2433 THLLNQYPI
+2433 AHILNQNPV

-2458 DVRGYLMGAPNTT
+2458 NVRGYLTGAPNTT
-2471 AGYLTQGPTKNVE
+2471 AGYLTQGPAKNVE

-2498 FARSNS
+2498 FSRSTSNDS
-2504 SSGGSV
+2504 

>member
-1 MANATENGI
+1 MSTATVRENV

-23 GKYKRILSIGSTGVA
+23 GKYKRILSIGTTGVA
-38 TYNPD
+38 TYNPE
-43 KFDVTNRWPYGEV
+43 KFDQTNRWQYNEV
-56 ISVLPNRSGNTAYEF
+56 FSALPNKYGNTTNEF
-71 VLNLRKDKKIDT
+71 ALNLRKDKKLDT
-83 IKLSSENRNEI
+83 IKFSSEFRNEI
-94 LTSLL
+94 LTTLL
-99 KYHKEFAEKP
+99 KNYKEFADKP
-109 KQTLDEVE
+109 KQ
-117 NPVESFY
+117 
-124 SSSSFPSSAS
+124 
-134 LHSTIN
+134 I
-140 TPAAS
+140 
-145 GEQTG
+145 
-150 GGSKSVEWTWWLKAI
+150 LKFDA
-165 VATFLPLTPPVLPC
+165 F
-179 LPCCTVLKKYNAYK
+179 K
-193 HHWSGTTLPT
+193 HHWSGTTLPA
-203 VLEVTPGSLDQ
+203 VLEVTPCSLDQ
-214 LDPTTSTVLASYNY
+214 LDPTTNTVVASYNF

-235 GIQDYPN
+235 GIQDYN
-242 GIVLAYGGH
+242 DGIVVAYGGH
-251 SRLHLFRVENNHE
+251 SRLHLFRVSNHHDV
-264 IVQMIVQNAQQYLGI
+264 VQMIVNNAQHYLSI
-279 DIKVL
+279 EIKVL
-284 KKQIS
+284 KNQIT
-289 LEQFEQQRFGAYSG
+289 LDQFERQRFGAFSG

-334 TTLLERDPQT
+334 STILERDPQT
-344 YSICTLRPLDNIY
+344 YSICTLRPLIEVF
-357 ALVRHADNI
+357 ALVRYDENI
-366 QKFAI
+366 QKFSI

-376 LVRSYITNDRD
+376 LIRTYITNDRD

-394 DAVRSCG
+394 DSVRSCG
-401 NQDVHVRISNTP
+401 NQDVHVRISKTP
-413 RGKRVGPL
+413 RGRRVGPL

-437 ISNYQYPVK
+437 ISCYQYPVK
-446 RIDVMERFNAN
+446 RFDVLERFNAN

-473 AESKERLI
+473 SENKERLI
-481 TGALQALIGSK
+481 TGALQALIGAGSK
-492 EDNAQLNNV
+492 EDLTQLNNA

-526 PGFREAIGLKV
+526 AGFREAIGVRV

-544 DLAVTY
+544 NLAITY
-550 AAIDMINSLMHSDHD
+550 AAIDMINALMHPMHAEYD

-577 HTKAFLEQLLDMW
+577 HSKGFLEQLLDMW
-590 SKHVNLGSGAL
+590 TKHVNLGSGAL

-623 GKQFDLLLEMVASR
+623 GKQFDMLLEMVASR

-650 AIVKGSGLVMRAL
+650 AIVKGSGLVMKAL
-663 IEEGDTAISTQM
+663 IEEGDAAISRKM

-683 ALCRHLLVALYT
+683 ALCHHLLVALYT
-695 PANDSTMITHRQLS
+695 PSHDSTMVTLRQLS
-709 RHLVGLWITDSDD
+709 RHLVGLWMIDSPE
-722 AMNLLKRIFPAG
+722 AMSLFKRIFPAG
-734 LLSFLESEDPVPKE
+734 LLSFIESEDPVPKD
-748 DIEEDK
+748 DIEDDK

-767 AGANNTS
+767 SGRT
-774 KQRLNYLIEKHLE
+774 KRLNYLIEKHLE
-787 GIKHWGMNL
+787 GIKHWGLNL
-796 LDVRQEKLQQTQK
+796 IDRQEKIQQSQK
-809 NRPIVLRNRRQKKKV
+809 NRPIVLRNRRQKKKTNDD
-824 GEQVVNLP
+824 VVNLP
-832 LFFYQFGKTHAMP
+832 LFFYQFNKNHAMP

-853 REELRSALENELR
+853 REELRVALENEIR
-866 QFTADKDLAGG
+866 QFNADKDLAGNI
-877 MLVAW
+877 LVAW
-882 NYDEFEVQYQC
+882 NYDEFEVHYQC

-916 NLVKNPI
+916 NLVKNPT

-939 NDDHL
+939 NDDQL

-956 KRYYE
+956 RRYYE
-961 EIGYFSDMPYILQM
+961 DIGYFSDMTYILQM

-983 LRDALIILIKNLVL
+983 LRDALIGLVKNLVL
-997 HKSNCRPLT
+997 HKSNCRSLVE
-1006 DHVNYLVDLITLAH
+1006 HVNCLVDLITLAH
-1020 LHKGRATLNTKTNV
+1020 LHTGRAMPNTKTNV
-1034 IEAGPNMKLHEEKDW
+1034 IEAGPNMKMHEEKDW

-1062 CGPVTFSEVKELWS
+1062 CGPVTFSELKNLWN
-1076 KGVLTPRTRCWAVG
+1076 KNVLTARTRCWAVG

-1100 PQLKWCLMAKGTPL
+1100 PQLKWCLMAKGSPL
-1114 FNETELAQHVLDI
+1114 YNETELAQHVLDVLI
-1127 LNKCTSF
+1127 KCTSF

-1169 LTHDPGLLERVAT
+1169 LTHDPGLVERVAS

-1228 AFRSEEANSQSG
+1228 AFRSEETSSQSG

-1251 PEAMICFL
+1251 PEAMVCFL

-1287 RMLIEKISAHIAD
+1287 RMLIEKISGHIAD

-1339 LCDTAKFPNWPIP
+1339 LCDTRKFPNWPIP

-1373 SEMTVQQA
+1373 SSMTVNQA
-1381 YLDLDFDVS
+1381 YEDLCIDLNKIPQPD
-1390 KNRHPE
+1390 
-1396 ESAIRKAYYRL
+1396 ESIIRKSYYKL

-1412 PDKNPNG
+1412 PDKNPKG
-1419 REVFERVN
+1419 REIFERVN

-1433 CSRNALN
+1433 CSRRGSS
-1440 TDGPNP
+1440 DGPNP

-1452 LRTQSILFERYSEE
+1452 LRTQSILFDRYSEV

-1500 AASELC
+1500 AACELC

-1521 REEGIEALLDAYS
+1521 REEGIEALLEAYS
-1534 RCVSIMGVDSKRD
+1534 RCVSVMGADSQRD

-1561 DVACCF
+1561 EVACCF
-1567 DSCRKKILEL
+1567 ESCRKKILEL
-1577 PQLIADVCRV
+1577 PQLIVDVCRV
-1587 VYFKHSLSVSLVTS
+1587 VYFKHTLSVSLVTS
-1601 LAVNN
+1601 LAINN
-1606 VELQCNLVRNGVLWS
+1606 YDLQCNLVRNGVLWS
-1621 LMLFLFDYDF
+1621 LMIFLFDYDY
-1631 TLDESGVTSEEKS
+1631 TLDESGVSTDEKS
-1644 NTQQVA
+1644 NSQQVS

-1658 LACVALAGYSMTLV
+1658 LACVALAGYHMTLL
-1672 DDPKAAVL
+1672 DDPKEALMQAPS
-1680 RATTGLKTNSSSS
+1680 KSN
-1693 SPTILRSDSPLT
+1693 PTSRSDSPQQQQSLT
-1705 VATRQAS
+1705 VATRSNSLTPS

-1728 LIQSVAN
+1728 LIQAATT
-1735 IDKVLQEKKSN
+1735 IDKTRQDKSE
-1746 DSAVVVAGEE
+1746 SQSL
-1756 TEQLVECEKGLQN
+1756 TESDEPADYEKGLSS
-1769 KKYKISN
+1769 KKYKISTAA
-1776 VQPPANGVVK
+1776 PANAIVK
-1786 HILDQLLTP
+1786 KMLDQLLTTF
-1795 YVAGKMVT
+1795 VANKMVT
-1803 DSEKNVLKMLNSNTR
+1803 DSDCDVLKLLNSNSR

-1832 TDFLEHQRTVAAKEQ
+1832 MDFLEFQRTNASKEQ
-1847 YEDVSEISELVKSFS
+1847 YEDVSDIYEVVKTFSF
-1862 YDAHRDELKIGG
+1862 DAHRDELKIGG
-1874 IFIRVYNEMP
+1874 IFIRIYNEMP
-1884 TYTITNPKSFVID
+1884 TFPIANPKTFVID

-1902 KQGYNHLHGAPVAP
+1902 KQAFNHLTAQVSNTIP
-1916 SPSANPPLPT
+1916 SPSGNLT
-1926 TGGILVPTKAW
+1926 NSQGILIPTKAW
-1937 KPMVAQPPASKRSVG
+1937 KPLVPAKNGNGSNNNNNNAAG
-1952 IQSPATTPGNSDIS
+1952 QSNVNT
-1966 AVLSEYAR
+1966 VLSEYNRA
-1974 SKQRNQL
+1974 KQRSQL
-1981 ECLAGSM
+1981 AKPDQET
-1988 ESGSSQRYHFANNP
+1988 SSKIYDFTSDAN
-2002 HAIKHLLMALQ
+2002 AINHIVMVFK
-2013 ALISVIKSNTN
+2013 ALISVIKSNSN
-2024 VEIQCIGYF
+2024 VEIQCIGHF
-2033 EMLFGLLS
+2033 EMLFGFLS
-2041 TNEWG
+2041 SNLC
-2046 QDNRTIK
+2046 DRDKILK
-2053 TLALEVV
+2053 SLALEVV

-2070 TEIAACEIVGRYLIV
+2070 TEISACEIFGLYLV
-2085 LKDPDLREHQ
+2085 TLKDKDLRDVQ
-2095 PRVLETLSGLLNVP
+2095 LKVLETLSGLLNVP
-2109 KMIKEAHM
+2109 KMIKEGHA

-2133 PAIREQCA
+2133 PQIRECCA
-2141 ELLAKMNADKLSGP
+2141 ELLSKMNADKLSGP
-2155 KVRITM
+2155 KIRITV
-2161 CKYVPLVFLDAM
+2161 CKYLPPVFLDAM
-2173 IDSTSVAVQM
+2173 IDSPSVAVQM

-2194 WNDEIRACVSDAVRD
+2194 WNDRIRTSVSDAVHD
-2209 MADSFHVQQKRNPKV
+2209 MADSFHAQQKQNPKTN
-2224 AWRDPEILP
+2224 WRDPDVLP
-2233 ELLSNE
+2233 EIISSE
-2239 LVVSGVYLRLYVSN
+2239 LVVSGVYLRLYISN
-2253 PGWTLRKPKQFLAD
+2253 PGWTLRKPKQFLSD

-2273 DSISRSGMDADVL
+2273 ENISKNGVDKNLL
-2286 DLATTA
+2286 DISTTA
-2292 LVLLLNAQPNLADTV
+2292 LVLLLNAQPTLADSV

-2318 QLSVQPKSALTVLH
+2318 QLSVQPKSALAVLH

-2342 AISQTECIPSLK
+2342 AISQTDCILSLK
-2354 SCMEHHRDLTATACE
+2354 SCMENHRELVATACE

-2390 LIPYLVA
+2390 LIPYLLA
-2397 LLDSRLVL
+2397 LLESRIE
-2405 ANNPAMVKAQIVAA
+2405 ATTNPAMVKAQIVAA
-2419 LKAMSSNLTYGDRV
+2419 LKAMTSNLTYGDRV
-2433 THLLNQYPI
+2433 AHILNQNPV

-2452 LFITDT
+2452 LFITDSN
-2458 DVRGYLMGAPNTT
+2458 VQGYLTGAPNTT
-2471 AGYLTQGPTKNVE
+2471 AGYLTQGPTKNIE

-2498 FARSNS
+2498 FARSASNDS
-2504 SSGGSV
+2504 

>member
-23 GKYKRILSIGSTGVA
+23 GKYKRVLSIGSTGVS

-109 KQTLDEVE
+109 KQTLDDVE
-117 NPVESFY
+117 SPVESFY
-124 SSSSFPSSAS
+124 SSSFPSAS
-134 LHSTIN
+134 LHSS
-140 TPAAS
+140 TPADREEA
-145 GEQTG
+145 
-150 GGSKSVEWTWWLKAI
+150 GSKRVEWTWWLKTI
-165 VATFLPLTPPVLPC
+165 VASFLPLTPPVLPC
-179 LPCCTVLKKYNAYK
+179 LPCCTVLKKFNAYK

-203 VLEVTPGSLDQ
+203 VLEVTPASLDQ

-264 IVQMIVQNAQQYLGI
+264 VVQMIVQNAQQYLGI

-308 SLSEF
+308 SMSEF

-334 TTLLERDPQT
+334 TTVLERDPQT
-344 YSICTLRPLDNIY
+344 YSICTLRPLDNVY

-366 QKFAI
+366 QKFSI

-492 EDNAQLNNV
+492 EDNAQLNNT

-663 IEEGDTAISTQM
+663 IEEGDAPISTQM

-695 PANDSTMITHRQLS
+695 PTNDSTMITHRQLS

-734 LLSFLESEDPVPKE
+734 LLSFLESEEAVPKE
-748 DIEEDK
+748 DVEEDK

-767 AGANNTS
+767 SGNNS

-832 LFFYQFGKTHAMP
+832 LFFYQFGKNHAMP

-866 QFTADKDLAGG
+866 QFTADKDLAGS

-939 NDDHL
+939 NDDQL

-1062 CGPVTFSEVKELWS
+1062 CGPVTFSELKDLWS

-1228 AFRSEEANSQSG
+1228 AFRSEDGSSQSG

-1339 LCDTAKFPNWPIP
+1339 LCDTTKFPNWPIP

-1373 SEMTVQQA
+1373 SEMTVTQA

-1390 KNRHPE
+1390 KNPHPE

-1407 AQIYH
+1407 AQMYH

-1621 LMLFLFDYDF
+1621 LMMFLFDYDY

-1658 LACVALAGYSMTLV
+1658 LACVALAGYSMTLL

-1680 RATTGLKTNSSSS
+1680 RATTGPKTNSG
-1693 SPTILRSDSPLT
+1693 SPATLRSDSPQT

-1735 IDKVLQEKKSN
+1735 IDKALQEKKSN
-1746 DSAVVVAGEE
+1746 ESAVVAHAGEE
-1756 TEQLVECEKGLQN
+1756 AELPAECEKGLQN
-1769 KKYKISN
+1769 KKYKISS
-1776 VQPPANGVVK
+1776 VHPPANAVVK
-1786 HILDQLLTP
+1786 LILDQLLTP
-1795 YVAGKMVT
+1795 YVAGKMVSDT
-1803 DSEKNVLKMLNSNTR
+1803 EQNVLKMLNSNTR

-1832 TDFLEHQRTVAAKEQ
+1832 TDFLEHQRTVAAREQ
-1847 YEDVSEISELVKSFS
+1847 YEDVSEINELVQGFS

-1884 TYTITNPKSFVID
+1884 TFTITNPKSFVID

-1902 KQGYNHLHGAPVAP
+1902 KQGYNHLHGAMVPN
-1916 SPSANPPLPT
+1916 SSANSTPT
-1926 TGGILVPTKAW
+1926 GANQVVPGGILVPTKAW
-1937 KPMVAQPPASKRSVG
+1937 KPMVPAPPPKRTAG
-1952 IQSPATTPGNSDIS
+1952 LQSPATIPGSDIS

-1981 ECLAGSM
+1981 ERS
-1988 ESGSSQRYHFANNP
+1988 SGSLDAGAIHRYDFSSNP
-2002 HAIKHLLMALQ
+2002 HAVKHMLMALQ

-2024 VEIQCIGYF
+2024 VEIQCIGHF

-2041 TNEWG
+2041 TSECG
-2046 QDNRTIK
+2046 QDSRTMK

-2109 KMIKEAHM
+2109 KMIKEAHT

-2133 PAIREQCA
+2133 PTIREQCA

-2161 CKYVPLVFLDAM
+2161 CKYLPLVFLDAM

-2183 YESTHEHPELI
+2183 YESIHEHPELI
-2194 WNDEIRACVSDAVRD
+2194 WNDEIRASVSDAVRD
-2209 MADSFHVQQKRNPKV
+2209 AADSFYAQQKRNHKA

-2273 DSISRSGMDADVL
+2273 DSISRSGMDKDVL

-2292 LVLLLNAQPNLADTV
+2292 LVLLLNAQPNLADSI

-2419 LKAMSSNLTYGDRV
+2419 LKAMSANLTYGDRV

-2471 AGYLTQGPTKNVE
+2471 AGYLTQGPAKNVE

-2504 SSGGSV
+2504 SGGSV

>member
-1 MANATENGI
+1 MANAVETGT

-23 GKYKRILSIGSTGVA
+23 GKYKRILSVGSTGVS

-71 VLNLRKDKKIDT
+71 VLNLRKEKKIDT

-99 KYHKEFAEKP
+99 KYYKEFAEKP

-117 NPVESFY
+117 SPVESFY
-124 SSSSFPSSAS
+124 SSSIPSAS
-134 LHSTIN
+134 LHSTP
-140 TPAAS
+140 PATAAVR
-145 GEQTG
+145 EEP
-150 GGSKSVEWTWWLKAI
+150 GGSGSKGVEWTWWLKTI
-165 VATFLPLTPPVLPC
+165 VASFLPLPPPVLPC
-179 LPCCTVLKKYNAYK
+179 LPCCTVLKKFNAYK

-203 VLEVTPGSLDQ
+203 VLEVTPSSLDQ

-251 SRLHLFRVENNHE
+251 SRLHLFRVENNHD
-264 IVQMIVQNAQQYLGI
+264 IVQMIVQNAQQYLGL

-308 SLSEF
+308 SMSEF
-313 TVQKITPRHSEPMR
+313 TVQKVTPRHSEPMR

-334 TTLLERDPQT
+334 TTVLERDPQT
-344 YSICTLRPLDNIY
+344 YSICTLRPLDNVY

-366 QKFAI
+366 QKFSI

-376 LVRSYITNDRD
+376 LVRAYITNDRD

-437 ISNYQYPVK
+437 ITNYQYPVK

-457 IPYSGLNY
+457 VPYSGLNY

-501 ELEASFHVLR
+501 ELESSFHVLR

-526 PGFREAIGLKV
+526 AGFREAIGLKV

-550 AAIDMINSLMHSDHD
+550 AAIDMVNSLMHSDHD

-642 KLFQHPSL
+642 RLFQHPSL

-663 IEEGDTAISTQM
+663 IEEGDTTISGQM

-695 PANDSTMITHRQLS
+695 PTNDSTMITHRQLS
-709 RHLVGLWITDSDD
+709 RHLVGLWITDSDE
-722 AMNLLKRIFPAG
+722 AMNLLKRVFPAG
-734 LLSFLESEDPVPKE
+734 LLSFLESEDAVPKE
-748 DIEEDK
+748 DLEEDK

-767 AGANNTS
+767 AGGSNG
-774 KQRLNYLIEKHLE
+774 KQQRLNYLIEKHLE

-809 NRPIVLRNRRQKKKV
+809 NRPIVLRNRRQKKRV
-824 GEQVVNLP
+824 GEQIVNLP
-832 LFFYQFGKTHAMP
+832 LFFYQFGKNHAMP

-866 QFTADKDLAGG
+866 QFTADKDLAGN

-882 NYDEFEVQYQC
+882 NYEEFEVQYQC

-939 NDDHL
+939 NDDQL

-961 EIGYFSDMPYILQM
+961 EIGCFSDMPYILQM

-997 HKSNCRPLT
+997 HKSNCRALT

-1062 CGPVTFSEVKELWS
+1062 CGPVTFSELKELWS

-1134 FPSRARD
+1134 YPSRARD

-1228 AFRSEEANSQSG
+1228 AFRSEDSGGSQG

-1339 LCDTAKFPNWPIP
+1339 LCDTTKFPNWPIP
-1352 DPVQLLKHTLDAWRK
+1352 EPVQLLKHTLDAWRK

-1373 SEMTVQQA
+1373 SEMTVTQA

-1390 KNRHPE
+1390 KNPHPE

-1407 AQIYH
+1407 AQMYH

-1440 TDGPNP
+1440 TDGPSP

-1452 LRTQSILFERYSEE
+1452 LRTQSILFERYADE

-1567 DSCRKKILEL
+1567 ESCRKKILEL

-1631 TLDESGVTSEEKS
+1631 TLDESGVSSEEKS

-1658 LACVALAGYSMTLV
+1658 LACVALAGYSMTLL
-1672 DDPKAAVL
+1672 DDPKQAVL
-1680 RATTGLKTNSSSS
+1680 KATTGTAIAGPKQPTG
-1693 SPTILRSDSPLT
+1693 SPPVPRSDSPQT
-1705 VATRQAS
+1705 VGTRGP
-1712 QTYSQNASN
+1712 TYSQNASN

-1735 IDKVLQEKKSN
+1735 IDKALQERKGSE
-1746 DSAVVVAGEE
+1746 AAAGEE
-1756 TEQLVECEKGLQN
+1756 AGGADLPVECEKGLQN
-1769 KKYKISN
+1769 KKYKISSAL
-1776 VQPPANGVVK
+1776 PPVNGVVK
-1786 HILDQLLTP
+1786 HLLDRLLTP

-1803 DSEKNVLKMLNSNTR
+1803 DSEQNVLKMLNSNTR

-1847 YEDVSEISELVKSFS
+1847 YEDVTEVHEMVQGFS

-1884 TYTITNPKSFVID
+1884 TFTITNPKSFVID

-1902 KQGYNHLHGAPVAP
+1902 KQGYNHLHGTATLNSSGNSTPAAAAAPP
-1916 SPSANPPLPT
+1916 MS
-1926 TGGILVPTKAW
+1926 GGILVPTKTW
-1937 KPMVAQPPASKRSVG
+1937 KPMVPPPPSKRTTATG
-1952 IQSPATTPGNSDIS
+1952 LQSPITAAAVAAPGSDIS

-1981 ECLAGSM
+1981 ERSAGSVD
-1988 ESGSSQRYHFANNP
+1988 SGSSPSRYDFANNP
-2002 HAIKHLLMALQ
+2002 HTIQHMLMALQ
-2013 ALISVIKSNTN
+2013 ALISVLKSNTN
-2024 VEIQCIGYF
+2024 VEIQCIGHF

-2041 TNEWG
+2041 TSECG
-2046 QDNRTIK
+2046 PDSRSMK

-2109 KMIKEAHM
+2109 KMIKEAHT

-2133 PAIREQCA
+2133 PSIREQCA

-2161 CKYVPLVFLDAM
+2161 CKYLPPVFLDAM

-2194 WNDEIRACVSDAVRD
+2194 WNDDIRASVSDAVRD
-2209 MADSFHVQQKRNPKV
+2209 SADSFHVQQQRNHR
-2224 AWRDPEILP
+2224 AGWRDPEILP
-2233 ELLSNE
+2233 ELLSSE

-2273 DSISRSGMDADVL
+2273 DSISRTGIDKDVL

-2292 LVLLLNAQPNLADTV
+2292 LVLLLNAQPNLADSI

-2332 QLSLSEICVS
+2332 QLSLSE
-2342 AISQTECIPSLK
+2342 
-2354 SCMEHHRDLTATACE
+2354 
-2369 TLSRLFKCQHDSLIR
+2369 DSLIR

-2405 ANNPAMVKAQIVAA
+2405 ASNPAMVKAQIVAA
-2419 LKAMSSNLTYGDRV
+2419 LKAMSANLTYGDRV

-2471 AGYLTQGPTKNVE
+2471 AGYLTQGPAKNVE

-2498 FARSNS
+2498 FSRSHS
-2504 SSGGSV
+2504 GGGGGSV